1 MRINAGRVCP
11 KLKKNKQ
18 HHKSDLAGAS
28 GSFVRERIVLPY
40 VVNCAAMPDGRI
52 AFWFEVTSL
61 DALLDGELM
70 VNSAIGSVQCHP
82 FTWEC
87 NPKGTYLHD
96 VCKFGVPGADI
107 TFGWFSVRLPVIS
120 KSVPKPS
127 PSNWIELGD
136 GLPKKSGLVKFAVPG
151 IAFARPLSITEISN
165 FVDVLL
171 DPESVLGA
179 DTNHEPIAFVRS
191 PSVLMLEQVIAL
203 AESLYLRRRFLPTIE
218 RGANAVTVGDA
229 SWRSVLDRS
238 DAARVREMAERGP
251 GEFFSFVDSS
261 RGAHELAPSELIH
274 KIVDSLVE
282 SSVREAILV
291 DDPELN
297 SRHMVSKPF
306 DVLVFAL
313 TRPLNHR
320 STQVAAQSRISEVL
334 DEWRTRVLRHLE
346 PAHLAIRISPP
357 GFFETS
363 DSIAD
368 DDWEVALGL
377 YPAYNTAE
385 FIDSASFV
393 AARDR
398 LGALELNPASAELLF
413 LRKLKAAAQHSVELQ
428 EVLSNAHPNRF
439 SLPSEAV
446 IDFVSRTAALL
457 ADEES
462 VALVLPKILRDAIKP
477 RIKVSSAPVSSNRP
491 MLGLNSIFSFEAR
504 VLLGEREL
512 GVDEIRHL
520 VAAASPVVKVG
531 SEWIFVDQD
540 GLAQAL
546 RYLERH
552 KGRTEMSLSELIGD
566 PMDDIDFGDVV
577 EIERPDPTELIAA
590 LNATKS
596 MGPISFVEPEGF
608 PLPLR
613 PYQRRG
619 VEWLAALGRTGLGA
633 CLADDMGL
641 GKTAQVIALLAMEH
655 EVRKGS
661 ESNIGSDLLE
671 PGSRHELSPLPVIAT
686 LIIAPVSVVN
696 NWRREIARFY
706 PRLNVH
712 VHHGPRRLEG
722 DEFIE
727 AATGVDVV
735 ITSYSL
741 LARDVEVLSC
751 VTWARV
757 VLDEAQN
764 IKNPMTLTARA
775 ASALRS
781 SSRIA
786 LTGTPVENHTGELWS
801 IMDFLNPSI
810 LGSRGSFRKRFSIPI
825 ERGGDK
831 RAMQKLVRT
840 VSPFI
845 LRRLK
850 TDKTIIADLPDK
862 LEVKEYCEL
871 SDDQQYLYAQTVD
884 QLQSKLIHASV
895 MERRGAILASITRLK
910 QICNHPCMDMNVARL
925 TGRSGKLDRLE
936 ELLGEIL
943 EGGEK
948 AIIFTQFATFA
959 TALQRHLQER
969 LAERVLLL
977 KGDVPI
983 DRRDAMVLEFQE
995 NGGPSIFVLSLKA
1008 GGTGLNLTAANHVI
1022 HYDRWWNSAVEAQAT
1037 DRAFRIGQR
1046 KDVVVSKLICEGTLE
1061 ERIDEMIEAKKEL
1074 AETLVGG
1081 GETWITEMS
1090 DSELLELLSFNS
1102 TD

>member
-1 MRINAGRVCP
+1 MGRFCR
-11 KLKKNKQ
+11 KLKDQ
-18 HHKSDLAGAS
+18 RHKSDLAGAS

-70 VNSAIGSVQCHP
+70 TGSAIGSVQRHP

-87 NPKGTYLHD
+87 NPKGTYLDD
-96 VCKFGVPGADI
+96 VCEIGVPGADI
-107 TFGWFSVRLPVIS
+107 TVGWFSLRLPVVS

-136 GLPKKSGLVKFAVPG
+136 EFPKKSGLEKFAVPA
-151 IAFARPLSITEISN
+151 ITFARPLSITEMSS
-165 FVDVLL
+165 FVDALF
-171 DPESVLGA
+171 DPDSVLDAGT
-179 DTNHEPIAFVRS
+179 DYEPIAFVRS

-203 AESLYLRRRFLPTIE
+203 AESLYLRRRFLPALE
-218 RGANAVTVGDA
+218 RRADASTVADA
-229 SWRSVLDRS
+229 SWHSVLDRS
-238 DAARVREMAERGP
+238 DAVRVNEMAERGP
-251 GEFFSFVDSS
+251 GEFFSFVGWS
-261 RGAHELAPSELIH
+261 RGAKAHGPSELIH
-274 KIVDSLVE
+274 RIVDSLVE
-282 SSVREAILV
+282 TSVREAILV
-291 DDPELN
+291 GDPDLN
-297 SRHMVSKPF
+297 SPHMGSKPF
-306 DVLVFAL
+306 DALVFAL
-313 TRPLNHR
+313 TRPLKHV
-320 STQVAAQSRISEVL
+320 SPQVGAQSRISEVL

-357 GFFETS
+357 GFFDPS
-363 DSIAD
+363 DYIAD

-377 YPAYNTAE
+377 YPAHNTAE
-385 FIDSASFV
+385 FIDSASLV

-398 LGALELNPASAELLF
+398 LGTLELNPASAELLF
-413 LRKLKAAAQHSVELQ
+413 LRKLKAASQYSSELAA
-428 EVLSNAHPNRF
+428 VLTNAHPNRF
-439 SLPSEAV
+439 SLPPEAV
-446 IDFVSRTAALL
+446 IDFVSRTATVL
-457 ADEES
+457 AEQES
-462 VALVLPKILRDAIKP
+462 VALVLPKVLRDAIKP
-477 RIKVSSAPVSSNRP
+477 RIKVSSAPLGSNRP
-491 MLGLNSIFSFEAR
+491 MLGLSAIFSFEAR
-504 VLLGEREL
+504 VQLGEREL

-520 VAAASPVVKVG
+520 IAAASPVVKVG

-540 GLAQAL
+540 GLAKAL

-552 KGRTEMSLSELIGD
+552 KGRTEMTLSELIGD
-566 PMDDIDFGDVV
+566 PMDDIEFGDVV
-577 EIERPDPTELIAA
+577 EIERPDPAELIAA
-590 LNATKS
+590 LNVTKS
-596 MGPISFVEPEGF
+596 MGPVSFVEPEGF
-608 PLPLR
+608 SLPLR

-619 VEWLAALGRTGLGA
+619 VEWLASLGRTGLGA

-655 EVRKGS
+655 EFRKS
-661 ESNIGSDLLE
+661 PESKIASDLEEL
-671 PGSRHELSPLPVIAT
+671 GSRDEPSPLPISAT

-712 VHHGPRRLEG
+712 VHHGPRRLVG
-722 DEFIE
+722 DAFIE

-735 ITSYSL
+735 VTSYSL
-741 LARDVEVLSC
+741 LARDVELLSC
-751 VTWARV
+751 VTWTRV

-775 ASALRS
+775 ASALHS

-831 RAMQKLVRT
+831 RATQRLVRV

-862 LEVKEYCEL
+862 LELKEYCGL
-871 SDDQQYLYAQTVD
+871 SDDQQYLYAQTVV
-884 QLQSKLIHASV
+884 QLQSKLTHASV

-910 QICNHPCMDMNVARL
+910 QICNHPSPDMNAARL

-943 EGGEK
+943 ESGEK

-983 DRRDAMVLEFQE
+983 TRRDAMVLEFQE

-1090 DSELLELLSFNS
+1090 DSEVLELLSFS
-1102 TD
+1102 SAD